1 VVITVNGA
9 PVAELGPVPSQ
20 RRQSMPK
27 HELIALLDRHQADAG
42 LTIDLES
49 LSGDTTDDLDEL
61 G

>member
-1 VVITVNGA
+1 
-9 PVAELGPVPSQ
+9 
-20 RRQSMPK
+20 MPK